1 MNSPDPPSEDLHARR
16 PPEFLDVGR
25 IVRPHGLRGELVLQ
39 AFSELVQILEPSTE
53 IFLGSEHVPM
63 IVSAIRTHHSRYLL
77 SIEGCEDRNEAEQLR
92 GEVVHIRFEQAK
104 PLQEGVYYHWQI
116 LDLPVFTS
124 EGDLLGKV
132 VEILET
138 GANDIY
144 VVKDE
149 QGGEILLPA
158 IEDVILKVD
167 LERSRMIVDVP
178 QGLLPEA

>member
-1 MNSPDPPSEDLHARR
+1 
-16 PPEFLDVGR
+16 LDVGR
-25 IVRPHGLRGELVLQ
+25 ILRPHGLKGELVFQ
-39 AFSELVQILEPSTE
+39 PFSELGQILEPSTE
-53 IFLGSEHVPM
+53 IYLGSEHEPV
-63 IVSAIRTHHSRYLL
+63 IVSAIRPHRSRYLL
-77 SIEGCEDRNEAEQLR
+77 SIGGCEDRNAAEKLR
-92 GEVVHIRFEQAK
+92 GEVVRIRFEQAK

-124 EGDLLGKV
+124 EGDLLGTI

-158 IEDVILKVD
+158 IKEVILKVD
-167 LERSRMIVDVP
+167 LESSEMIVDVP
-178 QGLLPEA
+178 PGLLPEE